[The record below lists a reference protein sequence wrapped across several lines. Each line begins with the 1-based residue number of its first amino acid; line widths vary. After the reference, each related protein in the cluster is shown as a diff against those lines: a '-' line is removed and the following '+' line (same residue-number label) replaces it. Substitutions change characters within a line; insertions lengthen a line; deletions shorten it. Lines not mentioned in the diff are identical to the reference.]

1 MEESKIYIM
10 PLPIF
15 PSENCQTA
23 INTIKTANTNFK
35 FLLNILIIYR
45 MQMYKNNSKYFNI
58 MVCVSKK

>member
-1 MEESKIYIM
+1 MEESKIYII

-23 INTIKTANTNFK
+23 TATIKTAKTNLN
-35 FLLNILIIYR
+35 FLLNILFFYGIQR
-45 MQMYKNNSKYFNI
+45 YKNNSKYFNI